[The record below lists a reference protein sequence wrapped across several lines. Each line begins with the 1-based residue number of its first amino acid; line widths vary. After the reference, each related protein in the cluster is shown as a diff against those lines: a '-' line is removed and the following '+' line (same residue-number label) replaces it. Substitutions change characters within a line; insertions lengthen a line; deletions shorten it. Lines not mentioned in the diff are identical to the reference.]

1 MSQLSSEKCVACR
14 ADSPK
19 VSQEEIATLLPEIPD
34 WQMISE
40 KGIPQ
45 LMRLFPFRGFAQ
57 ATDFAMAIAS
67 LAEEQGHHPRLVL
80 EWGKVTVSWW
90 THKIRNLHRNDF
102 IMAKKTDDIY
112 NQYSAN
118 NTA

>member
-19 VSQEEIATLLPEIPD
+19 VTQEEVANLLPEIPD
-34 WQMISE
+34 WQMTSE
-40 KGIPQ
+40 RGVPQ
-45 LMRLFPFRGFAQ
+45 LIRLFPFRGFTQ
-57 ATDFAMAIAS
+57 ATDFSMAIAS
-67 LAEEQGHHPRLVL
+67 LAEEQGHHPRLIL

-112 NQYSAN
+112 NRYSDN
-118 NTA
+118 NTS